1 MSVLQRLWKDRMDIY
16 RWVEV
21 VEGGFT
27 KQEKE
32 KIHENIKC
40 HYSKGRLVDLGD
52 DSVPTLVTSHTLF
65 CGTDVD
71 LREGDEVVVTQR
83 NGKQVTLT
91 VGEGFPYSTH
101 QAFSVKRVDTA

>member
-27 KQEKE
+27 KQKKE
-32 KIHENIKC
+32 LLYEGVKC
-40 HYSKGRLVDLGD
+40 HYSKGQLVDTGD
-52 DSVPTLVTSHTLF
+52 GVPALINSHALF
-65 CGTDVD
+65 CGPDVD

-91 VGEGFPYSTH
+91 VGEGFPYSSH
-101 QAFSVKRVDTA
+101 QEYSVKREDTA